1 MYTDLYCHK
10 MLLKSEKIPSVF
22 TFIRKILG
30 ALFLLVSAL
39 AVILAVYATRKFFA
53 VLLAIVFF
61 TAAVPIIIMDGTCI
75 VLWQKHIVCI
85 RKKARASRKSRQK
98 EAIRGVR
105 QNVFLP
111 LAFPLRHFRNT
122 GRSFMDS
129 RAAAASA
136 YECAYL
142 RALGAYLACIRI
154 FAKKILAPS
163 HARAYRAFRR
173 GDNIQSVYG
182 VLTKKIILYIT
193 KNSFGFIIRGFF
205 RGSIGN
211 C

>member
-85 RKKARASRKSRQK
+85 RKKHGLPVNPDKRKLFEGYAKMFFFLWLFPSATFAIPGGHLWIAVLPPLLLTSVLIFVLSEHTWLVFGFSRKK
-98 EAIRGVR
+98 YW
-105 QNVFLP
+105 LLHT
-111 LAFPLRHFRNT
+111 LALT
-122 GRSFMDS
+122 ALS
-129 RAAAASA
+129 AAAIIF
-136 YECAYL
+136 
-142 RALGAYLACIRI
+142 RACMGY
-154 FAKKILAPS
+154 
-163 HARAYRAFRR
+163 
-173 GDNIQSVYG
+173 
-182 VLTKKIILYIT
+182 
-193 KNSFGFIIRGFF
+193 
-205 RGSIGN
+205 
-211 C
+211 